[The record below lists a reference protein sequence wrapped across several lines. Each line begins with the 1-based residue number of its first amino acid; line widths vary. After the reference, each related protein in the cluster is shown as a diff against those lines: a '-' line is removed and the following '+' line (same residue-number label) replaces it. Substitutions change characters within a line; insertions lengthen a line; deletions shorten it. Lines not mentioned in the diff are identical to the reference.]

1 MVGYF
6 FVLNG
11 FIFLAVLGLHRYGG
25 FSLVLGSG
33 GYSVVA
39 VGGRLNAVV
48 SLVAEHRFWG
58 PRASA
63 VVAPRL

>member
-1 MVGYF
+1 M
-6 FVLNG
+6 
-11 FIFLAVLGLHRYGG
+11 LGLHRYGG